1 MITTCRKTIAPGF
14 TAEVRGGNSF
24 GRILFGD
31 FNFAF
36 SCAFVLSTMISL
48 HVHQLSKKF
57 GQNLVWQNLSF
68 QHEEGVL
75 GIEGPN
81 GSGKSTLLQCL
92 AGLLAPSS
100 GSISWQNSGREMK
113 LNAIKQNI
121 GYAAPYISLYREL
134 SIIENLEF
142 LSKLRKTKTDRQY
155 QNRLLERVE
164 LDHVSD
170 RPFGNLS
177 TGQQQRARLAAAL
190 FTDPPILLLDEPG
203 SNLDEQGRTLITDI
217 VAQAKDEKKMVILAS
232 NNPGELG
239 LCDRIFSVKQEK
251 VVGS

>member
-1 MITTCRKTIAPGF
+1 
-14 TAEVRGGNSF
+14 
-24 GRILFGD
+24 
-31 FNFAF
+31 
-36 SCAFVLSTMISL
+36 MISL

-57 GQNLVWQNLSF
+57 GRNLVWQNLSF
-68 QHEEGVL
+68 EHEEGVL

-134 SIIENLEF
+134 SIIENLDF
-142 LSKLRKTKTDRQY
+142 LSKLRKTKTDQQY

-190 FTDPPILLLDEPG
+190 FTNPPILLLDEPG
-203 SNLDEQGRTLITDI
+203 SNLDEQGRTLITDM
-217 VAQAKDEKKMVILAS
+217 VAQAKNDKKLVILAS
-232 NNPGELG
+232 NHKDELD

-251 VVGS
+251 VVSS